1 MSFRERSN
9 EINTAGVWAGDSGAS
24 RTAPTTTTN
33 GAVLQD
39 EDSEGRSEER
49 MELGVIH
56 VEETIKTMT

>member
-9 EINTAGVWAGDSGAS
+9 EINTVGVWAGDSGAS
-24 RTAPTTTTN
+24 RTAPPPHN